1 MTPRTLRELVLDDS
15 GAALVEYALL
25 LSLVALAA
33 IVAISKLDKKL
44 VTIFKVAARDIKKG

>member
-1 MTPRTLRELVLDDS
+1 MSLRTLRELVLDDS